1 MFFHTGRK
9 KKTSYLIQVRPSPGS
24 EIERKFLMK
33 VPTTVTCPT
42 STYWRKPK
50 LTTYPLLA
58 QFFPTYTA
66 ANGYRKSMQLDRFRV
81 TALEYRTRPAYEG
94 PDDANFTVA
103 RDEVKQLI
111 EQFSYD
117 KTNPAIADITR
128 ARLALEQLDILS
140 DIYDDW
146 EEGGIPYSVEEEIEF
161 LAVAAR
167 LCYHP
172 VNDLRLLN
180 SAMDK
185 LAARLKSQNIPFTRD
200 DLWLEYVHITP
211 VQRQAFI
218 DSFRKDVIDK
228 RLSVKSGVR
237 HAKKESPSPVS
248 VLLQQPIVREDATS
262 HGLEPR
268 TQFR

>member
-1 MFFHTGRK
+1 MFFHPGRK

-33 VPTTVTCPT
+33 VPTTVTSHT
-42 STYWRKPK
+42 SPYWRKPK

-58 QFFPTYTA
+58 QFFPTYVA
-66 ANGYRKSMQLDRFRV
+66 ANSYRKSMQLDRYRV
-81 TALEYRTRPAYEG
+81 TALEYRTRPSYEG
-94 PDDANFTVA
+94 PDDANFTIA

-111 EQFSYD
+111 EQLSYD
-117 KTNPAIADITR
+117 KINPAVPDITR
-128 ARLALEQLDILS
+128 ARLALDQLSILS

-146 EEGGIPYSVEEEIEF
+146 EESGIAYSTEEEIEF
-161 LAVAAR
+161 LAAAAR

-172 VNDLRLLN
+172 IHDLRLLN

-200 DLWLEYVHITP
+200 DLWMEYVHLTP

-218 DSFRKDVIDK
+218 TSFRTEVFEK
-228 RLSVKSGVR
+228 RRSVKPGVR
-237 HAKKESPSPVS
+237 HVRKETTRSDDP
-248 VLLQQPIVREDATS
+248 VLLQQPVVREVATPD
-262 HGLEPR
+262 GPR
-268 TQFR
+268 SGS